1 MVNHYKKFDMEENKK
16 TVAELTIH
24 YKRQRLMS
32 LLFDTKET
40 AEAVVEL
47 LSGHLNEKGKK
58 EFSFSG
64 EIKTIYSGNG
74 IIDELNDWIDN
85 KIEPKGTILW
95 ISRVK

>member
-1 MVNHYKKFDMEENKK
+1 MEQNKK

-40 AEAVVEL
+40 ADAFVETL
-47 LSGHLNEKGKK
+47 NKYFNEKGKK

-64 EIKTIYSGNG
+64 EIKTIYSGNVIVG
-74 IIDELNDWIDN
+74 ELHDWMEG
-85 KIEPKGTILW
+85 KIEPKGTILDLMK
-95 ISRVK
+95 VLDGLN